1 MTTVLTLD
9 IAPSL
14 VPAAETN
21 IIGPVPANHEFNFP
35 VIRFVNT
42 DTVDHQLTIWNKTSV
57 GAGTAADEEQH
68 NFTLFPGQMHE
79 HGPVILAPGRVI
91 SVMADVAGKISC
103 RPHGWDFGP

>member
-1 MTTVLTLD
+1 MVTVATLD

-14 VPAAETN
+14 VPAAETV
-21 IIGPVPANHEFNFP
+21 IIGPVPASHEFNFP

-42 DTVDHQLTIWNKTSV
+42 DTVDHQLTIWNKTSAA
-57 GAGTAADEEQH
+57 AGTDADLEQKS
-68 NFTLFPGQMHE
+68 FTLFPGQMLE
-79 HGPVILAPGRVI
+79 HGPVILAPGRRI